1 MFGLITKK
9 KLRKILEEIYE
20 DYRTGDVAGT
30 DMDFRYGVEYT
41 VNRICCHFQIVRS
54 TGGCRQ

>member
-9 KLRKILEEIYE
+9 NLRKILEEIYE
-20 DYRTGDVAGT
+20 DYPIDEAAGT
-30 DMDFRYGVEYT
+30 DMDFRYGVAYT

-54 TGGCRQ
+54 TER